1 MMLSSRKFVTMT
13 RVGFAARGIM
23 YLLIG
28 YLSLRVGRSEDGA
41 GAMEYLDSGA
51 GKVLLALMAVGF
63 FAYAAW
69 RLLEAWLDSEGHGSD
84 GKGTAARLGGA
95 ASGIMHLALAFTAAK
110 LASGSGSSGGGA
122 EGGAATALSFPGGQT
137 LLVAAAAL
145 LLVAGLYQ
153 FAKAAKADFLR
164 HLDPEAARQP
174 WVKLAGRGGYAAR
187 GVVFVI
193 MAWFLWQAGRQD
205 SASKAGDMGEALAS
219 LPATLQM
226 LVAAGLFLFGVFSL
240 VEARY
245 RRINDPQVMERLNGM
260 ARNSRASV

>member
-1 MMLSSRKFVTMT
+1 
-13 RVGFAARGIM
+13 M

-28 YLSLRVGRSEDGA
+28 FLSLRIGRSEDGA

-51 GKVLLALMAVGF
+51 GRALLALMAAGF
-63 FAYAAW
+63 LAYALW
-69 RLLEAWLDSEGHGSD
+69 RLCEAWLDSEGRGSD
-84 GKGTAARLGGA
+84 GQGSAERLGGA
-95 ASGIMHLALAFTAAK
+95 ASGVLHLALAFTAAK
-110 LASGSGSSGGGA
+110 LAAGSGDSGGGA

-137 LLVAAAAL
+137 MLVAAAVL
-145 LLVAGLYQ
+145 LLAAGLYQ
-153 FAKAAKADFLR
+153 LAKAAKADFLR

-187 GVVFVI
+187 GVVFAI
-193 MAWFLWQAGRQD
+193 MAWFLWKAGRQD
-205 SASKAGDMGEALAS
+205 SASEAGDMGEALGS

-226 LVAAGLFLFGVFSL
+226 IVAAGLFLFGVFSL

-260 ARNSRASV
+260 AQNSRAK

>member
-1 MMLSSRKFVTMT
+1 MLSSRKFVTMT

-28 YLSLRVGRSEDGA
+28 FLSLRLGRSEDGS
-41 GAMEYLDSGA
+41 GAMEYLGSGA
-51 GKVLLALMAVGF
+51 GRVLLAIMAAGF

-69 RLLEAWLDSEGHGSD
+69 RLLEAYLDSEGHGSD
-84 GKGTAARLGGA
+84 AKGRAARLGGA
-95 ASGIMHLALAFTAAK
+95 ISGILHVALGLTAAK
-110 LASGSGSSGGGA
+110 LAAGGARSGNGA

-137 LLVAAAAL
+137 LLVVAAVL

-153 FAKAAKADFLR
+153 LAKAAKADFLR
-164 HLDPEAARQP
+164 HLDPQAARQA
-174 WVKLAGRGGYAAR
+174 WVNWAGRGGYAAR
-187 GVVFVI
+187 GIVFCI

-219 LPATLQM
+219 LPSTLQM
-226 LVAAGLFLFGVFSL
+226 IVAAGLFLFGVFSL

-245 RRINDPQVMERLNGM
+245 RRINDPQVLERLNGM
-260 ARNSRASV
+260 AGNRRGGR

>member
-1 MMLSSRKFVTMT
+1 MFNSRKFVTLT
-13 RVGFAARGIM
+13 RIGFAARGIM

-28 YLSLRVGRSEDGA
+28 FLSLRLGRSEDGS

-51 GKVLLALMAVGF
+51 GRVLLAIMAAGF

-69 RLLEAWLDSEGHGSD
+69 RLCEAWLDSEGHGSD
-84 GKGTAARLGGA
+84 GKGRATRLGGA
-95 ASGIMHLALAFTAAK
+95 ISGILHVALGLTATRLAM
-110 LASGSGSSGGGA
+110 GSGGSGEGA

-137 LLVAAAAL
+137 LLIVAAAL

-153 FAKAAKADFLR
+153 LVKAAKAGFLK
-164 HLDPEAARQP
+164 HLDPEAARQS
-174 WVKLAGRGGYAAR
+174 WVKWAGRGGYAAR
-187 GVVFVI
+187 GIVFVI
-193 MAWFLWQAGRQD
+193 MAWFLWQAGRQE

-219 LPATLQM
+219 LPGTLQM

-245 RRINDPQVMERLNGM
+245 RRINDPKVMERLNGM
-260 ARNSRASV
+260 AARRSRA

>member
-1 MMLSSRKFVTMT
+1 MFSSRKFVTMT

-28 YLSLRVGRSEDGA
+28 LLSLRLGRSEDGS

-51 GKVLLALMAVGF
+51 GKVLLAIMAAGF

-69 RLLEAWLDSEGHGSD
+69 RMIEAWLDSEGHGSD
-84 GKGTAARLGGA
+84 AKGTAARLGGA
-95 ASGIMHLALAFTAAK
+95 ASGLIHVALGLTAVK
-110 LASGSGSSGGGA
+110 LAAGGSDSGSGA

-137 LLVAAAAL
+137 LLVVAAVL
-145 LLVAGLYQ
+145 LLAAGLYQ
-153 FAKAAKADFLR
+153 LGKAAKADFLR

-174 WVKLAGRGGYAAR
+174 WVKWVGRGGYAAR
-187 GVVFVI
+187 GVVFAI
-193 MAWFLWQAGRQD
+193 MAWFLWQAGREA

-219 LPATLQM
+219 LPETLQM
-226 LVAAGLFLFGVFSL
+226 IVAAGLFLFGVFSL

-245 RRINDPQVMERLNGM
+245 RRINDPQVMERLNTM
-260 ARNSRASV
+260 AAKRGV